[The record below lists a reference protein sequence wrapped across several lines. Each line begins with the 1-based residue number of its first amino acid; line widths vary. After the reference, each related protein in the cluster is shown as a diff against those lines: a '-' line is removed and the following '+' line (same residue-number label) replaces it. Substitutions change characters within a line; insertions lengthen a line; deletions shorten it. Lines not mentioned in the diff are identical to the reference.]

1 MNAVTTM
8 TANPSNSAL
17 MLSQGLLAGHF
28 TRAEQLQILN
38 PEGNV
43 IATLANPAAAE
54 GCHGKQ
60 ALLDALAHHQ
70 VGQVVVRN
78 IGERML
84 CRLLAANIRVL
95 QCRSARLP
103 LPALLAP
110 ANLQPLTEAS
120 QGARLAVIRA
130 NLRSVPSS
138 LLEQARVIAIVMVVA
153 TVAPITV
160 APVVAIRQRAHDKAI
175 LVATAV
181 RVMTSRAVAAI
192 ITDAIAVHVITFKEK
207 RSCPSGC

>member
-8 TANPSNSAL
+8 TTNPSNSAL

-43 IATLANPAAAE
+43 IATLTNPAAAE

-60 ALLDALAHHQ
+60 ALLDALTHYQ

-84 CRLLAANIRVL
+84 SRLLAANIRVL

-110 ANLQPLTEAS
+110 TNLQPLTEAS
-120 QGARLAVIRA
+120 QGRPSRRHQIKATIRA
-130 NLRSVPSS
+130 IQPVGAGSS
-138 LLEQARVIAIVMVVA
+138 HGHCHGGCNSSSGHCCASGGHQADS
-153 TVAPITV
+153 P
-160 APVVAIRQRAHDKAI
+160 RQGHTCCQGSEGAGQQG
-175 LVATAV
+175 
-181 RVMTSRAVAAI
+181 
-192 ITDAIAVHVITFKEK
+192 
-207 RSCPSGC
+207 GCCHHH

>member
-8 TANPSNSAL
+8 TTNPCNSAL

-28 TRAEQLQILN
+28 TRAEQLQILS

-43 IATLANPAAAE
+43 IITLANPAAAE

-60 ALLDALAHHQ
+60 GLLDALAHHQ

-84 CRLLAANIRVL
+84 GRLLAANIRVL
-95 QCRSARLP
+95 QCRAARLP

-110 ANLQPLTEAS
+110 ANLQLLTDAS
-120 QGARLAVIRA
+120 QGRPSRRHQSKSAIRA
-130 NLRSVPSS
+130 IQPVGAGHANCHGGCNSGSDHGCASVGN
-138 LLEQARVIAIVMVVA
+138 QADS
-153 TVAPITV
+153 P
-160 APVVAIRQRAHDKAI
+160 RQGHTCCHGSEGANQQ
-175 LVATAV
+175 
-181 RVMTSRAVAAI
+181 
-192 ITDAIAVHVITFKEK
+192 
-207 RSCPSGC
+207 SGCCHQH

>member
-1 MNAVTTM
+1 MNAVT
-8 TANPSNSAL
+8 NIPCNSAL

-60 ALLDALAHHQ
+60 GLLDALAHHQ

-84 CRLLAANIRVL
+84 GRLLAADIRVL
-95 QCRSARLP
+95 QCRSTRLP

-120 QGARLAVIRA
+120 QGRPSRRHQSKAAIRA
-130 NLRSVPSS
+130 IQPVGAGHSHADCHGGCNSS
-138 LLEQARVIAIVMVVA
+138 SGHCCASGGHQADS
-153 TVAPITV
+153 P
-160 APVVAIRQRAHDKAI
+160 RQGHTCCHGSEGAGQQG
-175 LVATAV
+175 
-181 RVMTSRAVAAI
+181 
-192 ITDAIAVHVITFKEK
+192 
-207 RSCPSGC
+207 GCCHHH

>member
-8 TANPSNSAL
+8 TPHPCNSAL
-17 MLSQGLLAGHF
+17 MLSQGMLAGHF
-28 TRAEQLQILN
+28 TRAEQLQILS
-38 PEGNV
+38 PEGRV
-43 IATLANPAAAE
+43 IATLTNPAAAE

-60 ALLDALAHHQ
+60 GLLDALAHHQ

-84 CRLLAANIRVL
+84 GRLLAANIRVL

-120 QGARLAVIRA
+120 QGR
-130 NLRSVPSS
+130 PSRHHQS
-138 LLEQARVIAIVMVVA
+138 KA
-153 TVAPITV
+153 
-160 APVVAIRQRAHDKAI
+160 AIRTIQPLGATQRHAHCHGGCNSGSNHCCASAGNQADN
-175 LVATAV
+175 
-181 RVMTSRAVAAI
+181 SRQGH
-192 ITDAIAVHVITFKEK
+192 T
-207 RSCPSGC
+207 GCQGSEGADQQAGCCHHH

>member
-8 TANPSNSAL
+8 TTNPSNSAL

-43 IATLANPAAAE
+43 IATLPNPAAAE

-60 ALLDALAHHQ
+60 ALLDALTHHQ

-84 CRLLAANIRVL
+84 GRLLAVNIRVL
-95 QCRSARLP
+95 QCRSARAAGP
-103 LPALLAP
+103 RQSATSHRGQSGASVSPSSEQICDPCHPARRRRPQPCELSRW
-110 ANLQPLTEAS
+110 LQ
-120 QGARLAVIRA
+120 QW
-130 NLRSVPSS
+130 LRS
-138 LLEQARVIAIVMVVA
+138 LL
-153 TVAPITV
+153 
-160 APVVAIRQRAHDKAI
+160 RQ
-175 LVATAV
+175 
-181 RVMTSRAVAAI
+181 
-192 ITDAIAVHVITFKEK
+192 
-207 RSCPSGC
+207 

>member
-8 TANPSNSAL
+8 TTNPSNSAL

-43 IATLANPAAAE
+43 IATLTNPAVAE

-60 ALLDALAHHQ
+60 ALLDALTHHH

-84 CRLLAANIRVL
+84 GRLLAVNIRVL
-95 QCRSARLP
+95 QCRTARLP

-120 QGARLAVIRA
+120 QGRPSRRHQSKATIRA
-130 NLRSVPSS
+130 IQPVGASHSHANCHGGCNSS
-138 LLEQARVIAIVMVVA
+138 SGHCCASGGHQAESS
-153 TVAPITV
+153 
-160 APVVAIRQRAHDKAI
+160 RQGH
-175 LVATAV
+175 TCCHGSEG
-181 RVMTSRAVAAI
+181 TNQQG
-192 ITDAIAVHVITFKEK
+192 
-207 RSCPSGC
+207 GCCHHH

>member
-8 TANPSNSAL
+8 TTTLCNSAL

-54 GCHGKQ
+54 GCHSKQ

-84 CRLLAANIRVL
+84 SRLLAANIRVL

-120 QGARLAVIRA
+120 QGRPSRRQSKTTIRTIQPVGAGQSHSHCHGGCNSGSDHCYASSGNQAESSRQGHTCCHGSEGA
-130 NLRSVPSS
+130 N
-138 LLEQARVIAIVMVVA
+138 Q
-153 TVAPITV
+153 
-160 APVVAIRQRAHDKAI
+160 QG
-175 LVATAV
+175 
-181 RVMTSRAVAAI
+181 
-192 ITDAIAVHVITFKEK
+192 
-207 RSCPSGC
+207 GCCHHH

>member
-8 TANPSNSAL
+8 TTPLCNRAL

-43 IATLANPAAAE
+43 IATLPNPAAAE

-84 CRLLAANIRVL
+84 SRLLAANIRVL
-95 QCRSARLP
+95 QCRSVRLP

-120 QGARLAVIRA
+120 QGRPSRRHQSKVTIRA
-130 NLRSVPSS
+130 IQPLGAG
-138 LLEQARVIAIVMVVA
+138 Q
-153 TVAPITV
+153 
-160 APVVAIRQRAHDKAI
+160 QG
-175 LVATAV
+175 
-181 RVMTSRAVAAI
+181 
-192 ITDAIAVHVITFKEK
+192 
-207 RSCPSGC
+207 GCCHHH

>member
-8 TANPSNSAL
+8 TTNPSNSAL

-60 ALLDALAHHQ
+60 ALLDALTHHQ

-84 CRLLAANIRVL
+84 GRLLAANIRVL

-120 QGARLAVIRA
+120 QGRPSRRYQSKATIRTIQPVGA
-130 NLRSVPSS
+130 GHSHASCHGGCNSGSDHCCASS
-138 LLEQARVIAIVMVVA
+138 GNQAESPLQGH
-153 TVAPITV
+153 TCC
-160 APVVAIRQRAHDKAI
+160 HG
-175 LVATAV
+175 
-181 RVMTSRAVAAI
+181 SE
-192 ITDAIAVHVITFKEK
+192 DAGQQG
-207 RSCPSGC
+207 GCCHHH

>member
-8 TANPSNSAL
+8 TTTLCNSAL

-38 PEGNV
+38 PKGNV

-60 ALLDALAHHQ
+60 ALLDVLAHHQ

-84 CRLLAANIRVL
+84 GRLLAANIRVL

-120 QGARLAVIRA
+120 QGRPSRRHQSKATIHAIQPVGAGHSHA
-130 NLRSVPSS
+130 NCHGGCNSGSDHCCASS
-138 LLEQARVIAIVMVVA
+138 SNQVESS
-153 TVAPITV
+153 
-160 APVVAIRQRAHDKAI
+160 RQGHTCCHGSEGANQQG
-175 LVATAV
+175 
-181 RVMTSRAVAAI
+181 
-192 ITDAIAVHVITFKEK
+192 
-207 RSCPSGC
+207 GCCHHH

>member
-8 TANPSNSAL
+8 TTNPSNSAL

-43 IATLANPAAAE
+43 IATLVNPAAAE
-54 GCHGKQ
+54 GCQGKQ

-84 CRLLAANIRVL
+84 GRLLAVNVRVL

-120 QGARLAVIRA
+120 QGRPSRRQSKTTIRA
-130 NLRSVPSS
+130 IQPVGAGQSHSHCHGGCNSGSDHCCASS
-138 LLEQARVIAIVMVVA
+138 GHQAESS
-153 TVAPITV
+153 
-160 APVVAIRQRAHDKAI
+160 RQGHTCCHGSEGANQQG
-175 LVATAV
+175 
-181 RVMTSRAVAAI
+181 
-192 ITDAIAVHVITFKEK
+192 
-207 RSCPSGC
+207 GCCHHH

>member
-1 MNAVTTM
+1 MNSVTTIA
-8 TANPSNSAL
+8 TNPCNSAL

-28 TRAEQLQILN
+28 TRAEQLQILT

-60 ALLDALAHHQ
+60 ELLDALAHHQ

-84 CRLLAANIRVL
+84 GRLLAANIRVL

-110 ANLQPLTEAS
+110 ANLQLLTDAS
-120 QGARLAVIRA
+120 QGRPSRRHQSKSAIRA
-130 NLRSVPSS
+130 IHPTGVGHSQSPAHCHGECDSELGYCCVSGDN
-138 LLEQARVIAIVMVVA
+138 QADTPREGH
-153 TVAPITV
+153 TCC
-160 APVVAIRQRAHDKAI
+160 HD
-175 LVATAV
+175 
-181 RVMTSRAVAAI
+181 S
-192 ITDAIAVHVITFKEK
+192 KEADQQG
-207 RSCPSGC
+207 GCCHHH

>member
-38 PEGNV
+38 LEGNV

-84 CRLLAANIRVL
+84 GRLLAANIRVL
-95 QCRSARLP
+95 QCRSACRCPRCWPPPICNLLP
-103 LPALLAP
+103 RPVRAVH
-110 ANLQPLTEAS
+110 
-120 QGARLAVIRA
+120 LAVIRA
-130 NLRSVPSS
+130 RRLSVPSS
-138 LLEQARVIAIVMVVA
+138 PSAQATAMRIVTVIA

-181 RVMTSRAVAAI
+181 KAPTSRAVAAI
-192 ITDAIAVHVITFKEK
+192 ITDAIAVHVITIKEK
-207 RSCPSGC
+207 RSCPSGF

>member
-1 MNAVTTM
+1 M
-8 TANPSNSAL
+8 
-17 MLSQGLLAGHF
+17 LAGHF

-84 CRLLAANIRVL
+84 SRLLAANIRVL

-110 ANLQPLTEAS
+110 ANLQPLTESS
-120 QGARLAVIRA
+120 QAVRLAVIRA
-130 NLRSVPSS
+130 RRLSVPSS
-138 LLEQARVIAIVMVVA
+138 PSAQATAMRIVTVVA

-181 RVMTSRAVAAI
+181 KAPTSRAVAAI
-192 ITDAIAVHVITFKEK
+192 ITDAIAVHVIIKEK

>member
-8 TANPSNSAL
+8 TTNPSNSAL

-43 IATLANPAAAE
+43 IATLTNPAVAE

-84 CRLLAANIRVL
+84 GRLLAVNIRVL

-110 ANLQPLTEAS
+110 ANLKPLTEAS
-120 QGARLAVIRA
+120 QGRPSRRHQSKATIRA
-130 NLRSVPSS
+130 IQPVGAGHSHANCHGGCNSGSDHCCASS
-138 LLEQARVIAIVMVVA
+138 GNQAESS
-153 TVAPITV
+153 
-160 APVVAIRQRAHDKAI
+160 RQGHTCCHGSEGANQQG
-175 LVATAV
+175 
-181 RVMTSRAVAAI
+181 
-192 ITDAIAVHVITFKEK
+192 
-207 RSCPSGC
+207 GCCHHH

>member
-8 TANPSNSAL
+8 TTNPCNSVL

-43 IATLANPAAAE
+43 IATLVNPAAAE

-84 CRLLAANIRVL
+84 GRLLAANIRVL

-120 QGARLAVIRA
+120 QGRPSHRHQSKSAIRA
-130 NLRSVPSS
+130 IQPAGAGES
-138 LLEQARVIAIVMVVA
+138 
-153 TVAPITV
+153 
-160 APVVAIRQRAHDKAI
+160 
-175 LVATAV
+175 
-181 RVMTSRAVAAI
+181 
-192 ITDAIAVHVITFKEK
+192 
-207 RSCPSGC
+207 

>member
-8 TANPSNSAL
+8 TTNPCNSAL

-43 IATLANPAAAE
+43 IATLTNPAAAE

-60 ALLDALAHHQ
+60 ALLDALAHYQ

-84 CRLLAANIRVL
+84 GRLLAANIRVL

-120 QGARLAVIRA
+120 QGRPSRRHQSKATIRA
-130 NLRSVPSS
+130 IQPVGAGHSHANCHGGCNSGANIS
-138 LLEQARVIAIVMVVA
+138 LPRNGKIKRC
-153 TVAPITV
+153 
-160 APVVAIRQRAHDKAI
+160 APVAAPAPARI
-175 LVATAV
+175 
-181 RVMTSRAVAAI
+181 TSTRSASRHPKSNLSAN
-192 ITDAIAVHVITFKEK
+192 AIAAEI
-207 RSCPSGC
+207 RSAK

>member
-43 IATLANPAAAE
+43 IATLPNPAAAE

-84 CRLLAANIRVL
+84 SRLLAINIRVL

-120 QGARLAVIRA
+120 QGRPSRRHQSKSAIRA
-130 NLRSVPSS
+130 IQPVGAGHSHANCHGGCNSS
-138 LLEQARVIAIVMVVA
+138 SGHCCTSGGHKADS
-153 TVAPITV
+153 P
-160 APVVAIRQRAHDKAI
+160 RQGHTCCQGSEGAGQQG
-175 LVATAV
+175 
-181 RVMTSRAVAAI
+181 
-192 ITDAIAVHVITFKEK
+192 
-207 RSCPSGC
+207 GCCHHH

>member
-1 MNAVTTM
+1 MNAVT
-8 TANPSNSAL
+8 NIPCNSAL

-28 TRAEQLQILN
+28 TRAEQLQILS
-38 PEGNV
+38 PEGSV

-60 ALLDALAHHQ
+60 GLLDALAHHQ

-84 CRLLAANIRVL
+84 GRLLAANIRVL

-110 ANLQPLTEAS
+110 ANLRPLTEAS
-120 QGARLAVIRA
+120 QGRPSRRHQSKSAIRA
-130 NLRSVPSS
+130 IQPIGAGHSHADCHGGCNSS
-138 LLEQARVIAIVMVVA
+138 
-153 TVAPITV
+153 
-160 APVVAIRQRAHDKAI
+160 
-175 LVATAV
+175 
-181 RVMTSRAVAAI
+181 
-192 ITDAIAVHVITFKEK
+192 
-207 RSCPSGC
+207 SGHCCASGGNPADSPQQDHTCCHGSEGAGQQGGCCHHH

>member
-8 TANPSNSAL
+8 TTNPCNSAL

-60 ALLDALAHHQ
+60 ALLDVLAHHQ

-84 CRLLAANIRVL
+84 GRLLAANIRVL

-120 QGARLAVIRA
+120 QGRPSRRHQSKSAIRA
-130 NLRSVPSS
+130 IQPLGAGHSHANCHGGCNSGSDHCCASS
-138 LLEQARVIAIVMVVA
+138 GHQAESS
-153 TVAPITV
+153 
-160 APVVAIRQRAHDKAI
+160 RQGHTCCQGSEGA
-175 LVATAV
+175 
-181 RVMTSRAVAAI
+181 SQQG
-192 ITDAIAVHVITFKEK
+192 
-207 RSCPSGC
+207 GCCHHH

>member
-8 TANPSNSAL
+8 TTNPCNSAL

-28 TRAEQLQILN
+28 TRAEQLQILS
-38 PEGNV
+38 PEGS
-43 IATLANPAAAE
+43 IITTLANPATAE

-60 ALLDALAHHQ
+60 GLLDALAHHQ

-84 CRLLAANIRVL
+84 GRLLAANIRVL

-110 ANLQPLTEAS
+110 ANLQLLTDAS
-120 QGARLAVIRA
+120 QGRPSRRHQSKAAIRA
-130 NLRSVPSS
+130 IQPLGAGHSHTNCHGGCNSGSNHCCAS
-138 LLEQARVIAIVMVVA
+138 GDNQADS
-153 TVAPITV
+153 P
-160 APVVAIRQRAHDKAI
+160 RQGHTCCHGSEGSDQQ
-175 LVATAV
+175 
-181 RVMTSRAVAAI
+181 
-192 ITDAIAVHVITFKEK
+192 
-207 RSCPSGC
+207 SGCCHQH

>member
-1 MNAVTTM
+1 MNAVTIM
-8 TANPSNSAL
+8 TTTLCNSAL

-60 ALLDALAHHQ
+60 ALLDALAHYQ

-84 CRLLAANIRVL
+84 GRLLAANIRVL

-110 ANLQPLTEAS
+110 TNLQPLTEAS
-120 QGARLAVIRA
+120 QGRPSRRHQSKATIRA
-130 NLRSVPSS
+130 IQPVGADHTHCHGGCKSGSNHCCASS
-138 LLEQARVIAIVMVVA
+138 GNPAESPLQGHTCCHGSEGANQ
-153 TVAPITV
+153 
-160 APVVAIRQRAHDKAI
+160 QG
-175 LVATAV
+175 
-181 RVMTSRAVAAI
+181 
-192 ITDAIAVHVITFKEK
+192 
-207 RSCPSGC
+207 GCCHHH

>member
-1 MNAVTTM
+1 MNAVTII
-8 TANPSNSAL
+8 PCNSAL

-28 TRAEQLQILN
+28 TRAEQLQILS
-38 PEGNV
+38 PEGSV

-60 ALLDALAHHQ
+60 GLLDALAHHQ

-84 CRLLAANIRVL
+84 GRLLAANIRVL
-95 QCRSARLP
+95 QCRSTRLP

-120 QGARLAVIRA
+120 QGRPSRRHQSKSAIRA
-130 NLRSVPSS
+130 IQPVGAGQSHAHCHGGCNSS
-138 LLEQARVIAIVMVVA
+138 
-153 TVAPITV
+153 
-160 APVVAIRQRAHDKAI
+160 
-175 LVATAV
+175 
-181 RVMTSRAVAAI
+181 
-192 ITDAIAVHVITFKEK
+192 
-207 RSCPSGC
+207 SGHCCASGGNPADSPQQDHTCCHGSEGAGQQGGCCHHH

>member
-8 TANPSNSAL
+8 TTTLCNSAL

-43 IATLANPAAAE
+43 IATLTNPAAAE

-84 CRLLAANIRVL
+84 GRLLAANIRVL

-120 QGARLAVIRA
+120 QGRPSRRHQSKATIRA
-130 NLRSVPSS
+130 IQPVGAGQSHSHCHGGCNSGSNHCCASS
-138 LLEQARVIAIVMVVA
+138 GNQAESS
-153 TVAPITV
+153 
-160 APVVAIRQRAHDKAI
+160 RQGHTCCHGSEGANQQG
-175 LVATAV
+175 
-181 RVMTSRAVAAI
+181 
-192 ITDAIAVHVITFKEK
+192 
-207 RSCPSGC
+207 GCCHHH

>member
-8 TANPSNSAL
+8 TTTLCNSAL

-84 CRLLAANIRVL
+84 GRLLAANIRVL

-110 ANLQPLTEAS
+110 ANLQPLTDAS
-120 QGARLAVIRA
+120 QGRPSRRHQSKATIRA
-130 NLRSVPSS
+130 IQPVGAGQSHSHCHGGCNSGSDHCCASS
-138 LLEQARVIAIVMVVA
+138 GNQAESS
-153 TVAPITV
+153 
-160 APVVAIRQRAHDKAI
+160 RQGHTCCHGSEGANQQG
-175 LVATAV
+175 
-181 RVMTSRAVAAI
+181 
-192 ITDAIAVHVITFKEK
+192 
-207 RSCPSGC
+207 GCCHHH

>member
-8 TANPSNSAL
+8 TTNPSNSAL

-43 IATLANPAAAE
+43 ITTLPNPAAAE

-84 CRLLAANIRVL
+84 SRLLAVNIRVL

-120 QGARLAVIRA
+120 QGRPSRRQSKTTIRA
-130 NLRSVPSS
+130 IQPVGAGQSHSHCHGGCNSGSDHCCASGGHQAESS
-138 LLEQARVIAIVMVVA
+138 
-153 TVAPITV
+153 
-160 APVVAIRQRAHDKAI
+160 RQGHTCCHDSEGAGQQG
-175 LVATAV
+175 
-181 RVMTSRAVAAI
+181 
-192 ITDAIAVHVITFKEK
+192 
-207 RSCPSGC
+207 GCCHHH

>member
-1 MNAVTTM
+1 MNQTTIVS
-8 TANPSNSAL
+8 TNPGNHAL

-28 TRAEQLQILN
+28 SRAEQLQILS
-38 PEGNV
+38 PEGSV
-43 IATLANPAAAE
+43 IATLANPAATE

-84 CRLLAANIRVL
+84 GRLLAANIRVL

-120 QGARLAVIRA
+120 QGRPSHRHQSKAAIRA
-130 NLRSVPSS
+130 IQPAGAGHTNCHGGCNSGSNHCCTNGGN
-138 LLEQARVIAIVMVVA
+138 QAES
-153 TVAPITV
+153 P
-160 APVVAIRQRAHDKAI
+160 RQGH
-175 LVATAV
+175 TCCHGSEG
-181 RVMTSRAVAAI
+181 TNQQG
-192 ITDAIAVHVITFKEK
+192 
-207 RSCPSGC
+207 GCCHHH

>member
-8 TANPSNSAL
+8 TTNPSNSAL

-60 ALLDALAHHQ
+60 VLLDALAHYQ

-84 CRLLAANIRVL
+84 GRLLAANIRVL

-103 LPALLAP
+103 LPTLLAP
-110 ANLQPLTEAS
+110 ANLHSLTEAS
-120 QGARLAVIRA
+120 QGRPSRRHQGKATIRA
-130 NLRSVPSS
+130 IQPVGAGHPHCHGGCNSGSDHCCASS
-138 LLEQARVIAIVMVVA
+138 GNQAESPLQGHTCCHGSEGAN
-153 TVAPITV
+153 
-160 APVVAIRQRAHDKAI
+160 QQG
-175 LVATAV
+175 
-181 RVMTSRAVAAI
+181 
-192 ITDAIAVHVITFKEK
+192 
-207 RSCPSGC
+207 GCCHHH